1 MDAEFGI
8 HREPLLQ
15 KVDHGASLLRHEP
28 TRGIDRVDR
37 LRLRFIAVQQCHEAA
52 FLDFVGEMPD
62 RRIADAEARED
73 GFAYAFGIARP
84 NRTFD
89 LDADSAIG
97 AGAFKTPVHA
107 GGEPGKGDAIVGAE
121 IARALGRVLPR
132 R

>member
-15 KVDHGASLLRHEP
+15 KIDHGASLLRHEP
-28 TRGIDRVDR
+28 TRGIDGVDR

-73 GFAYAFGIARP
+73 GFPYAFGIARP
-84 NRTFD
+84 NRTFSP
-89 LDADSAIG
+89 DADNAIR
-97 AGAFKTPVHA
+97 AGAFQTPMA
-107 GGEPGKGDAIVGAE
+107 PPGG
-121 IARALGRVLPR
+121 
-132 R
+132 